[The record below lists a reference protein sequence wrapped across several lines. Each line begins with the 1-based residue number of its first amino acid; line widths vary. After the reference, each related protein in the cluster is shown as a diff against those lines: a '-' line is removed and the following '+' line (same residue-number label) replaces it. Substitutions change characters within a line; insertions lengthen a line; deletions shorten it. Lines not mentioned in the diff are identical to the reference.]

1 MMKRTVKND
10 KNRITRSLRFLGVL
24 PAVFVAVLIM
34 VGAVKAQAAGSVSVK
49 EVDYSSSTITVQ
61 LSASDNLL
69 LISDAK
75 AKKWEAIPLE
85 KAYDNTVT
93 MDISWISTAKDYT
106 LSLKGDVSSEPVSII
121 IPRQTAGLRASYNTS
136 TGRVDFT
143 GETGTVEW
151 RKRDG
156 IEWTTVPSDDAFKA
170 QLDTMCAYGATVIFR
185 IKGENGTG
193 VNNPGRRPGKEVSV
207 NIPKKIAAPNIKID
221 DSNLTI
227 SVNNDMQY
235 RMADEKG
242 NPLDSE
248 WISITREENMPLS
261 QLASISMVNAQGGPT
276 EVSYIQFRT
285 KATASKQVSNITTI
299 EIPAQTDL
307 TDSQKANI
315 TIAYTSSTTFEIRVP
330 FASSQSPYE
339 YCIIN
344 TSDQEDG
351 ITIDS
356 TEELVWKTINS
367 TTPVPISRDKNDVPE
382 GSNVYVRRKANLSL
396 GQTGYALASPA
407 YFVGT
412 VNYPGEVS
420 TAAGSLTWLTTVAGK
435 CNGNNPDGFLS
446 FELYSPTE
454 SIVSEIRFVDY
465 VSIGTTRDTLK
476 RSSDEIRSTVRTNT
490 AQDATDDTRYII
502 TTTITSTAKL
512 DGFAND
518 ARTRKMLAYIT
529 LEDSTEAFESTDEKG
544 VGLYIL
550 PASKVANPSGS
561 TKRGDMIEIAQK
573 LGWVNYNPDTDEIE
587 YTTSF
592 ERIAGSTRDS
602 SYFRIKL
609 DLGTRNIAS
618 GVCGEFTGEAVTVT
632 KITADGLDFTAGDG
646 FTAEYAD
653 TFNTYNEETA
663 MAVIKVDA
671 AAMETRIDDRNTPV
685 KLSIVLSNGEILKDA
700 ATITFRETA
709 NVVGGPYSW
718 TITEGSLTVTDT
730 VTTTQG
736 GVTTTSTV
744 DRVDKTIALKIFK
757 NDYNVSLLSVEWGTY
772 SVCSS
777 INMVGSD
784 ITLDLSNSMINQID
798 VNETTTKPLTFTFD
812 NGFVL
817 NTGFT
822 LTISYDPNRE
832 TQP

>member
-435 CNGNNPDGFLS
+435 CNGNNPDGFLT

-490 AQDATDDTRYII
+490 ALDATDDTRYII

-573 LGWVNYNPDTDEIE
+573 LGWQNFNPDTETIE
-587 YTTSF
+587 FTDSF
-592 ERIAGSTRDS
+592 ERITS
-602 SYFRIKL
+602 SIWDEDEFRIKL
-609 DLGTRNIAS
+609 DFGTRQVPLTVGS
-618 GVCGEFTGEAVTVT
+618 FDVEAVAVE
-632 KITADGLDFTAGDG
+632 KIIADGLDFTVGNG
-646 FTAEYAD
+646 FTVEYAD
-653 TFNTYNEETA
+653 TTNNYNEPTA
-663 MAVIKVDA
+663 MAVITVDTA
-671 AAMETRIDDRNTPV
+671 NMESKIDDRNTPV
-685 KLSIVLSNGEILKDA
+685 KMTIVLNNGEVLKDA
-700 ATITFRETA
+700 ATVTFRETA

-718 TITEGSLTVTDT
+718 TITEGSLTLTDT

-757 NDYNVSLLSVEWGTY
+757 NDYNVSLLSVKWDGHD
-772 SVCSS
+772 VCSS

-784 ITLDLSNSMINQID
+784 ITLDLSNSMINKID
-798 VNETTTKPLTFTFD
+798 VTETTTRPLTFTFD

-817 NTGFT
+817 ETGYT
-822 LTISYDPNRE
+822 LTIAYDPNRV